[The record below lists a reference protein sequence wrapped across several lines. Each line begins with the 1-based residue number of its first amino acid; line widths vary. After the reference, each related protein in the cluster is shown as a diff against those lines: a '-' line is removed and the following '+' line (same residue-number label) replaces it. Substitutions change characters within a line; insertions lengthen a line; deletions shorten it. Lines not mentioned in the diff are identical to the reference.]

1 MSSKFIFN
9 KHPNLKGK
17 HAIFAPS
24 QSAWLRYDKEKVI
37 EKLRNRY
44 RTALGTEIH
53 EFAASQ
59 IELGHSYKRSSI
71 REIIR
76 ALETYIYS
84 KYTYLSDSLVIS
96 DYGKKLI
103 EQLKNV
109 PTEVFEALKYYITDG
124 VGFKMEVELPL
135 QYDESEYFFG
145 TADTLCFNGNTLRIH
160 DFKSGD
166 NPAHIEQL
174 KVYAALFCLEY
185 NIKPYTIN
193 IILRLYQLNGIEEIV
208 INKDTDGYEEFI
220 SIIDTIVSM
229 EKIARDIEEED

>member
-76 ALETYIYS
+76 ALETYI
-84 KYTYLSDSLVIS
+84 
-96 DYGKKLI
+96 
-103 EQLKNV
+103 
-109 PTEVFEALKYYITDG
+109 
-124 VGFKMEVELPL
+124 
-135 QYDESEYFFG
+135 
-145 TADTLCFNGNTLRIH
+145 
-160 DFKSGD
+160 
-166 NPAHIEQL
+166 
-174 KVYAALFCLEY
+174 
-185 NIKPYTIN
+185 
-193 IILRLYQLNGIEEIV
+193 
-208 INKDTDGYEEFI
+208 
-220 SIIDTIVSM
+220 
-229 EKIARDIEEED
+229 